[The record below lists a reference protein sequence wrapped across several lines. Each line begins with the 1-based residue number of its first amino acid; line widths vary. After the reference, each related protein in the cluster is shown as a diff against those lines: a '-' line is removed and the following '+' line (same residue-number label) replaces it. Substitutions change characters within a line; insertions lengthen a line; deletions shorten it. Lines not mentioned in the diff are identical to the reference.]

1 MFQIRRI
8 GFRIISLSLVSHDLH
23 FPARTG
29 GNRRDNRIQFIH
41 LMQFV
46 ASHPY
51 TPHFSFR
58 LPQHILRGTV
68 KRNFSLI
75 HKRHTVAC
83 TRYIAHD
90 MGGKDNCHVV
100 FADFRQ
106 EIAKTNPLLR
116 IEPRRG
122 FVYNNHFRVMN
133 QCLRNPQTALH
144 TSRQLIGIPVAY
156 IEKSDILQHLVHCI
170 FPQRLTVHTGKTRSI
185 I

>member
-8 GFRIISLSLVSHDLH
+8 GFRIISLYLVSHDLH

-122 FVYNNHFRVMN
+122 FVYNNH
-133 QCLRNPQTALH
+133 CLLY
-144 TSRQLIGIPVAY
+144 TSPSPRDRG
-156 IEKSDILQHLVHCI
+156 
-170 FPQRLTVHTGKTRSI
+170 
-185 I
+185 